1 MKIVLTG
8 SSGRIGRAVFAALAG
23 RHDVVG
29 VDRAPSPAT
38 AAVGDIADCETMRR
52 ILAGA
57 DAVVHVAALHAPH
70 VGAVPDAEFRRIN
83 VEATRRLAE
92 IAAEEGVARF
102 VFTSTTALYG
112 LAVPEDGCVWIDE
125 ATQPAPRTIYHQ
137 TKLEAEQSL
146 EAMAGERFGV
156 RILRMARCFPEP
168 ADRMAVYRLHRGI
181 DARDV
186 ADAHR
191 LALENGGAAF
201 QRHVVAATPAFRP
214 EDCDELAVD
223 APPVIER
230 RAPEL
235 ARAFA
240 ARGWTLPARIDRIY
254 ASRTA
259 GAELGFE
266 ARHGYGAV
274 LAELDRGGP
283 EALPAEMP
291 ALR

>member
-8 SSGRIGRAVFAALAG
+8 SSGRIGSAVFAALAG
-23 RHDVVG
+23 QHEVVG
-29 VDRAPSPAT
+29 VDRTPSSAT
-38 AAVGDIADCETMRR
+38 AAVGDIADCEMMRR
-52 ILAGA
+52 ILAGV

-70 VGAVPDAEFRRIN
+70 VGAVPDAEFARIN

-92 IAAEEGVARF
+92 MAAQAGAMRF

-112 LAVPEDGCVWIDE
+112 LAVPEEGCVWIDE
-125 ATQPAPRTIYHQ
+125 ATQPSPRTIYHQ
-137 TKLEAEQSL
+137 TKLEAEMAL
-146 EAMAGERFGV
+146 EAMAGDRFDV

-186 ADAHR
+186 ASAHC
-191 LALENGGAAF
+191 LALGNGGASF

-214 EDCDELAVD
+214 EDCDELAVN
-223 APPVIER
+223 APAVIER

-235 ARAFA
+235 ARSFA
-240 ARGWTLPARIDRIY
+240 ARGWTLPGRIDRIY

-274 LAELDRGGP
+274 LAELDRAGP
-283 EALPAEMP
+283 ETLPPTAGM
-291 ALR
+291 R